1 MPSKEYE
8 AYQHDMALRYLK
20 FVRSCTSRVEYVA
33 DRLAYERE
41 HMDMLKG
48 VSYEGENVK
57 SHGMEHGDDKVAAQV
72 SKVEELMTMLE
83 AERELYADVI
93 AEAEKAFSKL
103 KCHEC
108 AHRIMGMRYIMRKRV
123 GEIASAT
130 DYSEIRVN
138 QILRDATIECFSVM
152 PHEWRDPNYSA
163 TLE

>member
-48 VSYEGENVK
+48 VSYEGEHVK
-57 SHGMEHGDDKVAAQV
+57 SSGMEHGDDRVAAQV
-72 SKVEELMTMLE
+72 SKVEDLMLMLE
-83 AERELYADVI
+83 TERELYADVI
-93 AEAEKAFSKL
+93 AEAEKVFARL

-108 AHRIMGMRYIMRKRV
+108 AQRIMGMRYIMRKRISEV
-123 GEIASAT
+123 AKAT
-130 DYSEIRVN
+130 DYSEPRVKE
-138 QILRDATIECFSVM
+138 ILRDATIECFSVM

-163 TLE
+163 SIE

>member
-57 SHGMEHGDDKVAAQV
+57 THGMEHGDDKVAAQV
-72 SKVEELMTMLE
+72 HKVDELLRMLE
-83 AERELYADVI
+83 TERALYADAI
-93 AEAEKAFSKL
+93 TDAERVFARL
-103 KCHEC
+103 TCHEC

-123 GEIASAT
+123 TEIAAAT
-130 DYSEIRVN
+130 DYSEPRVN
-138 QILRDATIECFSVM
+138 QILRDAAIETFGLM

-163 TLE
+163 TMD